1 MRILLLLVLSL
12 IVASCL
18 SDSNSNSSSDS
29 SSDSE
34 GSKEVPSVIFD
45 HQKAFER
52 LPDDP
57 YKSVPNLYKN
67 DNTPWYSTN
76 YNMAKYHGYQ
86 DLLKKYDYHVPSGR
100 GITVLQLEN
109 THTPDD
115 IGDVKHLFN
124 FKSSDNHSKDV
135 SDILS
140 VADDFPNLY
149 TRYRTFSENLDSFHT
164 ATTAD
169 LREEFFKDSLSSTNT
184 YPAQSYDGT
193 PLTPAKLVNVSN
205 SNGAGSR
212 SLRQFDKFVE
222 ENDMVACTAQNS
234 LPWGNLSTSGMSY
247 NSIVV
252 DQQYIN
258 TNNYDG
264 AETNDHGSPRYK
276 PDLIAHHIGA
286 SSYSAPIVCS
296 SAAVL
301 LERINVDSSLSNAYK
316 SFVIKAILM
325 AGATRFNY
333 KISTEWGDGVSQ
345 ASIPLFYEG
354 EWERTSD
361 AQPTSYKYGAGAL
374 NILTAYNILDAGE
387 FNPDDSG
394 VVSNIGWDYEEGVL
408 AQQEKSYTF
417 NITQAS
423 VFSSVLVWH
432 RKINDKIN
440 ESLELES
447 KLPDYEMSVYDS
459 NDQKVA
465 LSDNTTSNVELIE
478 TPLQPGKYRLKVKLK
493 STDGLANA
501 SYGLAWVTKK
511 VAPHVKNIQVS
522 RSSKDL
528 SWDLGESNNT
538 SDYKYRLIISDDAS
552 FTNVLTDLYLDNN
565 SYSYANDSG
574 FLYFKV
580 FTYPKDGDVAY
591 TYPSSSVESAPQVCP
606 TNFVLVPA
614 LAGYTTDDFCVMK
627 YEAKND
633 GSDNAISKASGR
645 PYGNIRRAD
654 SITAC
659 KNMGSGYD
667 LITNDEWQTL
677 ARNIE
682 LVPSN
687 WSTNNVG
694 TGSLNQGHSDD
705 APSLALA
712 ASIDDNDA
720 CHETEQTC
728 NSSTWNSQ
736 RRTHTLSNGEVIWD
750 VAGNVR
756 ERVKDDNTVSYGSN
770 AYLSQ
775 VTTTSHTTS
784 GSLSGGTTMT
794 SRVAKN
800 QFGPSGNYLDLNSD
814 SYGGLGYGG
823 LTTNSG
829 AIIRSSR
836 QSAAVDSG
844 VFAVDLSFSAAFMAP
859 SIGFRCVFHK

>member
-1 MRILLLLVLSL
+1 MRILSLLVLSL
-12 IVASCL
+12 IVASCG
-18 SDSNSNSSSDS
+18 SDSNSSSNSK
-29 SSDSE
+29 
-34 GSKEVPSVIFD
+34 GSKEVPRVIFD
-45 HQKAFER
+45 THQNTFKR
-52 LPDDP
+52 LPDDT
-57 YKSVPNLYKN
+57 YKSVPDLYKN
-67 DNTPWYSTN
+67 DNAFWYSTN
-76 YNMAKYHGYQ
+76 YNTAKYHGYQ

-100 GITVLQLEN
+100 GLTVLQLEN
-109 THTPDD
+109 NHTPDD
-115 IGDVKHLFN
+115 IGDVKHLFKFN
-124 FKSSDNHSKDV
+124 SSDNHSKDV

-140 VADDFPNLY
+140 VADDFANLY

-169 LREEFFKDSLSSTNT
+169 LRTFFNNSLSSTNT

-205 SNGAGSR
+205 SNGSGER
-212 SLRQFDKFVE
+212 SVRQFDKFVE

-234 LPWGNLSTSGMSY
+234 RPYGNKSTSGTSY

-252 DQQYIN
+252 EQQYVNIN
-258 TNNYDG
+258 ANNYDG
-264 AETNDHGSPRYK
+264 AQINDHGSPRYK
-276 PDLIAHHIGA
+276 PDLIAHHTGA

-301 LERINVDSSLSNAYK
+301 LERINVDSPLSNAYK

-333 KISTEWGDGVSQ
+333 KLSTEWGDGVSQ
-345 ASIPLFYEG
+345 ASIPLFYDG
-354 EWERTSD
+354 EWERESD

-387 FNPDDSG
+387 FNPDGSDT
-394 VVSNIGWDYEEGVL
+394 VSNIGWDYEEEVL
-408 AQQEKSYTF
+408 AQQEKGYTF

-432 RKINDKIN
+432 RKIND
-440 ESLELES
+440 SLES
-447 KLPDYEMSVYDS
+447 KLPDYEMTVYDS

-465 LSDNTTSNVELIE
+465 FSDNVTSNIELIE

-511 VAPHVKNIQVS
+511 VAPHVENTQVTN
-522 RSSKDL
+522 RDL

-538 SDYKYRLIISDDAS
+538 SDYKYRLIISDDTN
-552 FTNVLTDLYLDNN
+552 FTNILNDFYLDNN
-565 SYSYANDSG
+565 SYSYANELEED
-574 FLYFKV
+574 LYFKV
-580 FTYPKDGDVAY
+580 LTYPKDGDVAY
-591 TYPSSSVESAPQVCP
+591 TYPSSRAVQDGLTENLVTIEFVCP
-606 TNFVLVPA
+606 TNFVFVPA
-614 LAGYTTDDFCVMK
+614 LEGYTTDDFCVMK

-633 GSDNAISKASGR
+633 GSGNAISQASGK
-645 PYGNIRRAD
+645 PYIDINRAD

-659 KNMGSGYD
+659 QNMGSGYD
-667 LITNDEWQTL
+667 LMTNDEWQTL

-705 APSLALA
+705 DDFLGNLA
-712 ASIDDNDA
+712 ASSDDNKA
-720 CHETEQTC
+720 CEGTGQTC
-728 NSSTWNSQ
+728 DSKTWNSQ

-750 VAGNVR
+750 VSGNAQ
-756 ERVKDDNTVSYGSN
+756 ERVKDDNRVSYGSN
-770 AYLSQ
+770 AYFSQ
-775 VTTTSHTTS
+775 ITTTSHSTS
-784 GSLSGGTTMT
+784 GSLSGGTTTT

-800 QFGPSGNYLDLNSD
+800 QFGPSGNYSSLNSGT
-814 SYGGLGYGG
+814 YGGLGYGQ
-823 LTTNSG
+823 LDTNAG
-829 AIIRSSR
+829 AIVRGNKKGAGADAGI
-836 QSAAVDSG
+836 
-844 VFAVDLSFSAAFMAP
+844 FAVNLGFTAAFK